1 MRGGALTRT
10 AGDSPAAV
18 LLANIEGT
26 GRELR
31 TPLRELLEET
41 GGTPPRPA
49 RLVRSIGLDKS
60 LASRLVRAA
69 RSDSPSEFMH
79 LVPSP
84 TGLRIFADRA
94 REAVGEARVAPLD
107 AAVERFQQLLD
118 GTPGGRDAIEAIL
131 AESSPDARERREHVA
146 KQATYKSMSFLL
158 GHYCEILTT
167 SLFLV
172 PSRNG
177 RTVDG
182 IEVQQRVGMQRLRP
196 SSPVALLSLITE
208 PDKEP
213 EDDSTWVETIDGGL
227 GSFAPQGFLLG
238 EFSSTPLP
246 EMSVVATG
254 PMTTLM
260 LAGDPG
266 ASAPTR
272 LSSAMRI
279 RNGWSMHPDA
289 VRMQIRGYVLH
300 LPSQIVIRNVFV
312 AEGLYVGAIPRVMF
326 RLPMPGAPLDDG
338 EGEGHLVP
346 GVIDLNAPIEQLPAG
361 PRAFEIAGVAS
372 GRAAIEEVLARSGH
386 ADTSFR
392 GWRTTIA
399 YPIPLIEMVW
409 WLSLPRRGS

>member
-1 MRGGALTRT
+1 MTR
-10 AGDSPAAV
+10 AAEGSPAAV
-18 LLANIEGT
+18 LLANIEAT
-26 GRELR
+26 GRDLR
-31 TPLRELLEET
+31 LPLRELLERI
-41 GGTPPRPA
+41 GGAPPRPA

-69 RSDSPSEFMH
+69 RAESPFEFMH

-84 TGLRIFADRA
+84 TGLRIFSDRA
-94 REAVGEARVAPLD
+94 ADTVGKEEVARLAGAID
-107 AAVERFQQLLD
+107 RFQELID
-118 GTPGGRDAIEAIL
+118 GTPGGRDAIEAII
-131 AESSPDARERREHVA
+131 AESSPDARERREHIA
-146 KQATYKSMSFLL
+146 KQASYKSMSFLL

-172 PSRNG
+172 PARNG

-182 IEVQQRVGMQRLRP
+182 IEVQQRIGMQRLRP
-196 SSPVALLSLITE
+196 SSPVALLSLMTE
-208 PDKEP
+208 PDAEP
-213 EDDSTWVETIDGGL
+213 VDDSTWVETLEGGL
-227 GSFAPQGFLLG
+227 GNFEPHGFLLG
-238 EFSSTPLP
+238 EFSSAPLP

-279 RNGWSMHPDA
+279 RNGWPLDPGTG
-289 VRMQIRGYVLH
+289 RMQIRGYVLH
-300 LPSQIVIRNVFV
+300 LPSQLVIRNVFL
-312 AEGLYVGAIPRVMF
+312 AEELYVGAMPRVMF

-338 EGEGHLVP
+338 QGNGHLMP

-361 PRAFEIAGVAS
+361 PRAYEIPGVAS
-372 GRAAIEEVLARSGH
+372 GRPAIEQALERCGH
-386 ADTSFR
+386 GRTSFR

-409 WLSLPRRGS
+409 WLSLPGHGS